1 MNSPVWSKPKIPG
14 AGYAVREVQL
24 SRGFNRYLSSAFHEV
39 GNVRIQHY
47 GANVCVAAFLPGWES
62 SFPGDTPKMNPDDSE
77 WFAAE
82 DVDAANAQFD
92 KYVAQAK
99 ANGWKE
105 E

>member
-1 MNSPVWSKPKIPG
+1 MNNPVWTEPRIPG
-14 AGYAVREVQL
+14 AGYAVRET
-24 SRGFNRYLSSAFHEV
+24 RMRCADEV

-47 GANVCVAAFLPGWES
+47 GPNVCVAAFLPGWES

-92 KYVAQAK
+92 KYVAEAK